1 MGRPEDDLAHPRA
14 LLVPC
19 MLLLLA
25 ESPSHG
31 YDLIERLKDFGFD
44 WGGPGPIYAE
54 LRRLADAELISSAW
68 AHPAAGGPARRVY
81 EPNAAAL
88 AALDGCAE
96 GIGELGRFLGEFL
109 RRYRMATAR
118 GERAEA
124 T

>member
-31 YDLIERLKDFGFD
+31 YDLIGRLKDFGFD

-54 LRRLADAELISSAW
+54 LRELDNAELISSAW
-68 AHPAAGGPARRVY
+68 AHSAAGGPARRVY

-88 AALDGCAE
+88 AALDRCAE
-96 GIGELGRFLGEFL
+96 GIGELNRFLEEFL
-109 RRYRMATAR
+109 CRYRTATAR
-118 GERAEA
+118 QDRAEA

>member
-19 MLLLLA
+19 RLLLLA

-31 YDLIERLKDFGFD
+31 YDLIGRLKDFGFD

-54 LRRLADAELISSAW
+54 LHRLADAELISSAW
-68 AHPAAGGPARRVY
+68 AHSAAGGPARRVY

-96 GIGELGRFLGEFL
+96 GIGELGRSLGEFL